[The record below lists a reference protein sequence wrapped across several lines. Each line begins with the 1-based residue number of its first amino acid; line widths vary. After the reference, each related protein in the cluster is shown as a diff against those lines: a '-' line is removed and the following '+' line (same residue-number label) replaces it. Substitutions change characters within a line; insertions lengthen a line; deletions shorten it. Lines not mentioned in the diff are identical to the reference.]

1 METIQY
7 SLKDNISIDIRF
19 ALECSRKKKE
29 IIVDPN
35 SIFDKHCLELYG
47 EKTCILFELENNLYQ
62 LRYLNKNTA
71 KNINKNDFYIQ
82 IPTLVES
89 SYTVVVVENIK
100 DINKKNITIK
110 DKAFLAA
117 YNLIFLLSCLPMKA
131 KKGQEGKEPRRRK

>member
-100 DINKKNITIK
+100 DINKKNI
-110 DKAFLAA
+110 
-117 YNLIFLLSCLPMKA
+117 N
-131 KKGQEGKEPRRRK
+131 KKEIVAIHSPSNTS

>member
-19 ALECSRKKKE
+19 ALECSRKIKE
-29 IIVDPN
+29 GKSNNLIVDPN
-35 SIFDKHCLELYG
+35 SIFDKHCFELYG

-62 LRYLNKNTA
+62 LRYLNKNTT

-89 SYTVVVVENIK
+89 SYTVVVVDNIK
-100 DINKKNITIK
+100 GIGKKEIVAIHSPSNT
-110 DKAFLAA
+110 F
-117 YNLIFLLSCLPMKA
+117 
-131 KKGQEGKEPRRRK
+131 

>member
-1 METIQY
+1 
-7 SLKDNISIDIRF
+7 
-19 ALECSRKKKE
+19 
-29 IIVDPN
+29 
-35 SIFDKHCLELYG
+35 LELYG

-100 DINKKNITIK
+100 YVNKKDVNKKDVNKKEIVAIHSPSNI
-110 DKAFLAA
+110 
-117 YNLIFLLSCLPMKA
+117 S
-131 KKGQEGKEPRRRK
+131 